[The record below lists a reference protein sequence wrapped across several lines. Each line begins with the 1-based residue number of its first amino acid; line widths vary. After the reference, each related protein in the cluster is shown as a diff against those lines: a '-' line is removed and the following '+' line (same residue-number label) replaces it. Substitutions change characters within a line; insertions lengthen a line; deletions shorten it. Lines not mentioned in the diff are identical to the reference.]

1 MLEVIYKTNDSD
13 KVNQDYFESSD
24 KYLEWKEN
32 NLDIEILEILEEDL
46 L

>member
-1 MLEVIYKTNDSD
+1 MLEVIYKPNDSD
-13 KVNQDYFESSD
+13 KVTQYYFESSD